1 MNDVRKNVD
10 TGVFK
15 GDELAVKP
23 NLMLLHIDETMRR
36 PALTADDDWRPNV
49 GIAACIV
56 QARRSLLSACAGPVR
71 RIFWGK
77 AGEAALRSFN
87 PAPGRP
93 WRALRLG
100 ALAPQARTPAPRRR
114 IHENRSGRHR

>member
-49 GIAACIV
+49 DIVACIV

-71 RIFWGK
+71 RISCGK
-77 AGEAALRSFN
+77 QCADALRSIN
-87 PAPGRP
+87 PAPGRTCRSLRHATIATKVRQLGP
-93 WRALRLG
+93 RLWRN
-100 ALAPQARTPAPRRR
+100 QHRT
-114 IHENRSGRHR
+114 GW

>member
-36 PALTADDDWRPNV
+36 PALTAYDDWRSNV
-49 GIAACIV
+49 DIAACIV

-71 RIFWGK
+71 RISWGK
-77 AGEAALRSFN
+77 PGAAALRSIK
-87 PAPGRP
+87 PAHVRP
-93 WRALRLG
+93 WRALR
-100 ALAPQARTPAPRRR
+100 PADLDPTIRPHVQSSRLQ
-114 IHENRSGRHR
+114 